1 MTQFKAL
8 ALAATLGVL
17 AVQAPAVDP
26 DLVRIREWLP
36 PREDSKTSA
45 PVQPRHAARVVR
57 VPELH
62 WAAIAADLDEVQ
74 RLLDS
79 GASVTAT
86 ETLWGGERPLHWGA
100 YGGHPGVVQALLAAG
115 ASIEARD
122 HSGDT
127 ALRESLRNDISGSSG
142 YLTLQA
148 LLVAGASPE
157 APHEDGHTALHEAV
171 HLPSEHGSTAV
182 LLLRMFGADPNA
194 RWGEWQNTPLHL
206 AALQPYE
213 RFSGWHLVDAT
224 FDPNGRAA
232 DLNVRDHE
240 GQTPLHWLASK
251 LGSAQDVRVADWLIQ
266 SGADVNATDER
277 GLTPLDLAEVRGTE
291 ELAALL
297 RAAAE

>member
-17 AVQAPAVDP
+17 AAQAPAVDP
-26 DLVRIREWLP
+26 DLARIRELLR

-86 ETLWGGERPLHWGA
+86 ETLWGGERALHWGA
-100 YGGHPGVVQALLAAG
+100 YGGHPGVVRALLAAG
-115 ASIEARD
+115 ASIEAQD
-122 HSGDT
+122 HAGET
-127 ALRESLRNDISGSSG
+127 ALRESLRTDGPG

-148 LLVAGASPE
+148 FLVAGASPE
-157 APHEDGHTALHEAV
+157 ALSKSGSTALHEAAA
-171 HLPSEHGSTAV
+171 LSSEHARTAV

-194 RWGEWQNTPLHL
+194 RRGEWQYTPLHL
-206 AALQPYE
+206 AALQPFE

-232 DLNVRDHE
+232 DLNARDHE
-240 GQTPLHWLASK
+240 GQTPLHWLAGK
-251 LGSAQDVRVADWLIQ
+251 LSSAQDVRVAGWLIQ
-266 SGADVNATDER
+266 SGADVNATDNS
-277 GLTPLDLAEVRGTE
+277 GATALDTAEAIGAE
-291 ELAALL
+291 ELADLL